1 MGHESDEGAA
11 AGCATGPT
19 DRRARATMMFA
30 AAAGSSKSRLWIST
44 PYFVPDETCI
54 NALSMALARG
64 VDVRVVVPSQTDQ
77 WLAHLAGF
85 YYENLFESIG
95 IPVYRYKD
103 GFLHQKCVLVDDQ
116 LVLIG
121 STNLDNRSLHLNFEL
136 MLAADEPN
144 LIRQVT
150 EMLQQDFANSV
161 RKDPG
166 RNRLL
171 PWYVRIGTVLARLF
185 SPVL

>member
-1 MGHESDEGAA
+1 MTRHAQFRL
-11 AGCATGPT
+11 
-19 DRRARATMMFA
+19 DRIHIASVVYLHRKSIFFQMADPMFA
-30 AAAGSSKSRLWIST
+30 AAAGSSQDRLWIST

-64 VDVRVVVPSQTDQ
+64 IDVRIIVPTQTDQ

-85 YYENLFESIG
+85 YYEELFESIG
-95 IPVYRYKD
+95 IPVYRYQD
-103 GFLHQKCVLVDDQ
+103 GFLHPKCVLVDDQ

-121 STNLDNRSLHLNFEL
+121 STNLDNRSL
-136 MLAADEPN
+136 AADEPK
-144 LIRQVT
+144 LIRQVA
-150 EMLQQDFANSV
+150 EMLQQDFKDSV
-161 RKDPG
+161 RADP
-166 RNRLL
+166 RRSRLR